1 MKLPLK
7 LKGFNLFFEGLSLY
21 GLVADVTRPK
31 VVFKTEDYRPGGLDV
46 DLKIEQ
52 GIEPLELEFTVGG
65 YAAEIMREMGG
76 SIAGKVLRYQGSV
89 EAEDDSEYGELVG
102 EARGRLLEVDHGT
115 DKQGDNSEVKFKM
128 LLVYWKE
135 TINGKNVYEI
145 DALGSKLVIGDTD
158 LRARRRAALGL

>member
-7 LKGFNLFFEGLSLY
+7 LKGFNLFFEGLNLY

-65 YAAEIMREMGG
+65 YAAEILREMGG

-102 EARGRLLEVDHGT
+102 EASSRSASRLLVVAGADRIPAAAPTGR
-115 DKQGDNSEVKFKM
+115 G
-128 LLVYWKE
+128 L
-135 TINGKNVYEI
+135 
-145 DALGSKLVIGDTD
+145 
-158 LRARRRAALGL
+158 ARVGVA

>member
-7 LKGFNLFFEGLSLY
+7 LKGFNLFFEGLNLY

-65 YAAEIMREMGG
+65 YAAEILREMGG

-89 EAEDDSEYGELVG
+89 E
-102 EARGRLLEVDHGT
+102 
-115 DKQGDNSEVKFKM
+115 
-128 LLVYWKE
+128 
-135 TINGKNVYEI
+135 
-145 DALGSKLVIGDTD
+145 
-158 LRARRRAALGL
+158 

>member
-1 MKLPLK
+1 M
-7 LKGFNLFFEGLSLY
+7 
-21 GLVADVTRPK
+21 
-31 VVFKTEDYRPGGLDV
+31 
-46 DLKIEQ
+46 
-52 GIEPLELEFTVGG
+52 
-65 YAAEIMREMGG
+65 
-76 SIAGKVLRYQGSV
+76 LRYQGSV

-128 LLVYWKE
+128 SLVYWKE

>member
-7 LKGFNLFFEGLSLY
+7 LKGFNLFFEGLNLY

-65 YAAEIMREMGG
+65 YAAEILREMGG
-76 SIAGKVLRYQGSV
+76 SIAGKVLRKIISLRRTLAIMRNNAFRQSCRQPFLQ
-89 EAEDDSEYGELVG
+89 LVT
-102 EARGRLLEVDHGT
+102 R
-115 DKQGDNSEVKFKM
+115 
-128 LLVYWKE
+128 
-135 TINGKNVYEI
+135 II
-145 DALGSKLVIGDTD
+145 
-158 LRARRRAALGL
+158 

>member
-1 MKLPLK
+1 M
-7 LKGFNLFFEGLSLY
+7 
-21 GLVADVTRPK
+21 
-31 VVFKTEDYRPGGLDV
+31 
-46 DLKIEQ
+46 
-52 GIEPLELEFTVGG
+52 
-65 YAAEIMREMGG
+65 
-76 SIAGKVLRYQGSV
+76 
-89 EAEDDSEYGELVG
+89 G

-128 LLVYWKE
+128 SLVYWKE

>member
-7 LKGFNLFFEGLSLY
+7 LKGFNLFFEGLNLY

-65 YAAEIMREMGG
+65 YV
-76 SIAGKVLRYQGSV
+76 AGKVLRYQGSV

-128 LLVYWKE
+128 SLVYWKE